1 MNKRNIVIGIVVFI
15 LVVTT
20 PLWLNIGR
28 GADAAAPEMSYDT
41 TAIKAMGDDAHC
53 IYDAEYMRTHHMEI
67 LAQWKEQ
74 AIRDGNREFV
84 APDGTKYEVS
94 LQNTCLECHSNYED
108 FCKKCHD
115 YNDVTPNCWTCH
127 VEPTAKNGGALKAGV
142 TSGGDQ

>member
-41 TAIKAMGDDAHC
+41 PAIKAMGDDAHC

-84 APDGTKYEVS
+84 VPDGTKYEVS